1 MTLPRII
8 SRNTIQTIPEKSLKG
23 NSNVIGTTFV
33 TLYTVPSNQ
42 KAVIIKAGARFISG
56 GANTN
61 LRLNIG
67 GERMYNQTVADTQ
80 MVDIPAAS
88 GQALD
93 AGDTITLS
101 GDSGSDNGSMNYY
114 ITYKELPI

>member
-1 MTLPRII
+1 
-8 SRNTIQTIPEKSLKG
+8 
-23 NSNVIGTTFV
+23 
-33 TLYTVPSNQ
+33 VPSNQ

-67 GERMYNQTVADTQ
+67 GERMYNQTVADVQ
-80 MVDIPAAS
+80 MVEITSAT
-88 GQALD
+88 GQELD

-101 GDSGSDNGSMNYY
+101 GDSASDNGSMNYY
-114 ITYKELPI
+114 ITYKELPT